1 MYRAVMLFVALTF
14 SPAVVAAQQPC
25 TTDAR
30 QVVNE
35 LYRHML
41 ERGADAGSA
50 GWAQQLE
57 SGRATVRDIV
67 RQIAKSEEHT
77 QRFWRQEAGEDA
89 PYVRAVGTLY
99 RHILGR
105 QPDAAGARSWAD
117 QGARSGASAIVDQ
130 IVRSREYDN
139 QFGDWGVPGSGGI
152 RYCAPNNRTASQ
164 ETVSPVAP
172 VNQGRFRGMDR
183 NNDGII
189 SRAEWRG
196 NNQSFENQD
205 WNNDGVLSG
214 DEVDGGAARFGRGVD
229 NRDARRAERFD
240 SLDLN
245 NNGRIEL
252 REWDGTAAA
261 FDRLDAN
268 NDNVLSQAEMTTVV
282 GTSGGPR

>member
-1 MYRAVMLFVALTF
+1 MYRAVMLFLALTF
-14 SPAVVAAQQPC
+14 SPAVALAQQPC
-25 TTDAR
+25 TTDGK

-67 RQIAKSEEHT
+67 RQIAKSDEHT

-89 PYVRAVGTLY
+89 PYFRAVGTLY

-117 QGARSGASAIVDQ
+117 QGAGSGVGAIVDQ
-130 IVRSREYDN
+130 IVGSPEYSN
-139 QFGDWGVPGSGGI
+139 QFGDWGVPGSGGL
-152 RYCAPNNRTASQ
+152 RFCATNNQAAS
-164 ETVSPVAP
+164 PAP
-172 VNQGRFRGMDR
+172 AAPIARGQRRFQNMDR
-183 NNDGII
+183 NGDGAI

-196 NNQSFENQD
+196 NAQTFENED
-205 WNNDGVLSG
+205 WNNDGILSG
-214 DEVDGGAARFGRGVD
+214 DEVNAAVTRPRGRAVGTSGNAASRFG
-229 NRDARRAERFD
+229 
-240 SLDLN
+240 SLDVN
-245 NNGRIEL
+245 GNGRIEL

-268 NDNVLSQAEMTTVV
+268 NDNVLSRAELE
-282 GTSGGPR
+282 P